1 MSVVRTIVFPALR
14 LLVWAVIAVALVVL
28 AFRGGDPAGE
38 ATGPGAPTVEL
49 TSPAVPV
56 ARGAVSNTVSVT
68 GTVVADAAVPLKATT
83 AGTVRKVLVAA
94 GSPVTAGQA
103 VLEIRYEEEL
113 DPVTGTDAEGNPT
126 STPRPPRV
134 RTATVPAPASGT
146 LSAVDVLVDQ
156 VVAVGDRV
164 GSISPGTLSVTAT
177 LTQADQFR
185 LLAPPSTAE
194 VEVQGGPA
202 PFTCT
207 GLALGG
213 TSTDEGSTPDDGV
226 VPQVPSSP
234 GGGGTTAR
242 CQVPAGT
249 TVFPGMGATVRIEAG
264 HAEDVL
270 VVPVTAVQ
278 GSVQK
283 GNVWVVAADG
293 AQEQR
298 AVTLGLSDGEQV
310 EIREGLSEGEQV
322 LQFVPVPDDDRRGPD
337 DGRAVRMTLIEMSG
351 ISREVRLPD
360 ESVLPIL
367 TGVDLSVA
375 PGEHVSIVGRSG
387 SGKSTLLNLLGLLD
401 TPTSGTYLLDGEP
414 TDALRARRRSRLRG
428 EVFGFVFQQFNLL
441 PRRTAA
447 ENVAAPLLYARG
459 REYLTRRRAA
469 REMLDLV
476 GLGSRAD
483 QVPERLSGGE
493 QQRVAIARALVRSP
507 RVVLADE
514 PTGAL
519 DVETGAQVMA
529 LLARATAENGAALV
543 TITHDLSVAA
553 LASRQY
559 RLAGG
564 RLSPLVEAGALGA
577 ATADRSNT

>member
-1 MSVVRTIVFPALR
+1 
-14 LLVWAVIAVALVVL
+14 
-28 AFRGGDPAGE
+28 
-38 ATGPGAPTVEL
+38 
-49 TSPAVPV
+49 
-56 ARGAVSNTVSVT
+56 
-68 GTVVADAAVPLKATT
+68 
-83 AGTVRKVLVAA
+83 
-94 GSPVTAGQA
+94 
-103 VLEIRYEEEL
+103 
-113 DPVTGTDAEGNPT
+113 
-126 STPRPPRV
+126 
-134 RTATVPAPASGT
+134 
-146 LSAVDVLVDQ
+146 
-156 VVAVGDRV
+156 
-164 GSISPGTLSVTAT
+164 
-177 LTQADQFR
+177 
-185 LLAPPSTAE
+185 
-194 VEVQGGPA
+194 
-202 PFTCT
+202 
-207 GLALGG
+207 
-213 TSTDEGSTPDDGV
+213 
-226 VPQVPSSP
+226 
-234 GGGGTTAR
+234 
-242 CQVPAGT
+242 
-249 TVFPGMGATVRIEAG
+249 
-264 HAEDVL
+264 
-270 VVPVTAVQ
+270 
-278 GSVQK
+278 
-283 GNVWVVAADG
+283 
-293 AQEQR
+293 
-298 AVTLGLSDGEQV
+298 
-310 EIREGLSEGEQV
+310 
-322 LQFVPVPDDDRRGPD
+322 
-337 DGRAVRMTLIEMSG
+337 MTLIEMSG

-428 EVFGFVFQQFNLL
+428 EMFGFVFQQFNLL

-459 REYLTRRRAA
+459 RDYLTRRRAA
-469 REMLDLV
+469 REMLDRV

-529 LLARATAENGAALV
+529 LLAQATAENGAALV

-577 ATADRSNT
+577 ATADRGNA